1 MKNFEAWKTEV
12 LRYIRF
18 FPDRGAIARELE
30 DHYEDGV
37 KDLLR
42 IGYAEDL
49 ARERALTAMGQAE
62 EVGRGLD
69 AAHRP
74 GLGWLWYISRAV
86 CAALM
91 LGLLFWTWADNWTVI
106 RNDLRN
112 RASPVTD
119 WADYP
124 AATLEEGL
132 CERVDR
138 FELTLVAESRS
149 GKVEKAG
156 YTFSIPYAA
165 MYRLEEDEGYVMAAL
180 LRTES
185 GRLWNDESYDAL
197 RSICM
202 TDSDG
207 RKFCS
212 YGAYMDMGSG
222 PEYRENWDGHVQ
234 LWGSTGNRLE
244 MDQFI
249 NVKSFETIPAWTE
262 FTCEL
267 GDGFTLRLE
276 WEVAE

>member
-1 MKNFEAWKTEV
+1 MKDFESWKETV
-12 LRYIRF
+12 VRCVRF
-18 FPDRGAIARELE
+18 VPDRAAIARELA
-30 DHYEDGV
+30 DHYEDSV
-37 KDLLR
+37 QDFIR
-42 IGYAEDL
+42 VGYDEKLAEV
-49 ARERALTAMGQAE
+49 RALQSMGDAE
-62 EVGRGLD
+62 EVGRAMD
-69 AAHRP
+69 KAHSP
-74 GLGWLWYISRAV
+74 ALGWIWYCSRAV
-86 CAALM
+86 CAAL
-91 LGLLFWTWADNWTVI
+91 LLCLLVWTWADNWTVI

-132 CERVDR
+132 CELVDR

-149 GKVEKAG
+149 GKAEKAG

-165 MYRLEEDEGYVMAAL
+165 MYRLEEDGGYVMAVL

-185 GRLWNDESYDAL
+185 GRLWNDEPYAAL
-197 RSICM
+197 HSIGM
-202 TDSDG
+202 RDSNG

-244 MDQFI
+244 MDQFL
-249 NVKSFETIPAWTE
+249 NVKSFEGIPAWTE

-267 GDGFTLRLE
+267 GDGFTLRLD
-276 WEVAE
+276 WEVTE

>member
-12 LRYIRF
+12 LRYVRF
-18 FPDRGAIARELE
+18 FPDRRAISQELE

-42 IGYAEDL
+42 IGYGEDL

-74 GLGWLWYISRAV
+74 GLGWVWYISRAA
-86 CAALM
+86 CAALL
-91 LGLLFWTWADNWTVI
+91 LGILFWTWADGWTTI
-106 RNDLRN
+106 PNDLRG
-112 RASPVTD
+112 RMDPVTG
-119 WADYP
+119 WRDYP

-132 CERVDR
+132 PELVDR

-149 GKVEKAG
+149 ETLEKGG

-165 MYRLEEDEGYVMAAL
+165 MYRFEEDEVYVMAAL
-180 LRTES
+180 LRVES
-185 GRLWNDESYDAL
+185 GRLWNDEPYRAL
-197 RSICM
+197 RSIRM
-202 TDSDG
+202 ADSDG
-207 RKFCS
+207 REFCS

-244 MDQFI
+244 MDQFL
-249 NVKSFETIPAWTE
+249 NVKSFEAIPAWTE